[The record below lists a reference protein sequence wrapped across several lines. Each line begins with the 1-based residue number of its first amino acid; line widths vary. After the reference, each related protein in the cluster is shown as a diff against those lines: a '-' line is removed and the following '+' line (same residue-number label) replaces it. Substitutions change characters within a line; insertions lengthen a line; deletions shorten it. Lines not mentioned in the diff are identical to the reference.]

1 MRSVQL
7 KDLDDLDEIC
17 WREYGDLPGA
27 LEAVIAANR
36 EILSTVLVDAQGKAT
51 PLLDNF
57 GRVGMLTK
65 PEFLILPDLQRP
77 TEITKSE
84 RIFD

>member
-7 KDLDDLDEIC
+7 KDGDDLDEIC
-17 WREYGDLPGA
+17 WREYGELPGA

-36 EILSTVLVDAQGKAT
+36 EILSMVLVDDKGKAT
-51 PLLDNF
+51 PLVDNF
-57 GRVGMLTK
+57 GRVSMLTK
-65 PEFLILPDLQRP
+65 PEFIVLQDLQRP

>member
-7 KDLDDLDEIC
+7 RDGDDLDEIC

-36 EILSTVLVDAQGKAT
+36 EVLSMVLIDEKGKAS
-51 PLLDNF
+51 PLVDNF

-65 PEFLILPDLQRP
+65 PEFILLPDLERP
-77 TEITKSE
+77 TDITKSE